1 MLILDCSLGKPY
13 DMLPVKKRKDLGPH
27 ENPLVL
33 KKYTHTHIFFPSGML
48 PSIRDDI
55 LNGVAEVFFFL
66 SCTLLFLD
74 NNASP

>member
-33 KKYTHTHIFFPSGML
+33 KKYTHTHFFP
-48 PSIRDDI
+48 
-55 LNGVAEVFFFL
+55 
-66 SCTLLFLD
+66 
-74 NNASP
+74 